1 MYLFKLLNVF
11 VTMATVRDCAV
22 LPARALD
29 SKSSL
34 VRRSNYPIQCRGAQA
49 SNLKTELEL
58 KRKKIELFP
67 SEAQKTSCE
76 GFRNTLLDVQR

>member
-11 VTMATVRDCAV
+11 VTMATAVRDCAV

-34 VRRSNYPIQCRGAQA
+34 VRRSNYPIQCRGAPA
-49 SNLKTELEL
+49 SNLKTGEKKLNCFHQRP
-58 KRKKIELFP
+58 RKPLVKD
-67 SEAQKTSCE
+67 SA
-76 GFRNTLLDVQR
+76 TLCSGGIQR